1 MQFNDVKAQ
10 VEHLL
15 KRDGVAL
22 AGSAGIFL
30 GVAVPP
36 VGTELV
42 IKAREMRPTLNQGKV
57 SWNYITSL
65 QGFELS
71 NSMLFGRHYAP
82 NSGEKLMN
90 ELLCRTSGFANLK
103 EGTDYEIVRESF
115 GGTSE
120 KNVVVFLR
128 DIKVTIKDGGTVF
141 LPANNSWNGD
151 RRTVNCS
158 VERANYPLF
167 ELA

>member
-1 MQFNDVKAQ
+1 MQFNDFKAQ
-10 VEHLL
+10 VENLL

-36 VGTELV
+36 VGTEIVL
-42 IKAREMRPTLNQGKV
+42 KAREMRPTLNQGKV
-57 SWNYITSL
+57 SWTYLTSL
-65 QGFELS
+65 QGFEVS

-90 ELLCRTSGFANLK
+90 ELLCRTEGFANLK
-103 EGTDYEIVRESF
+103 EGTDYEIVREDF
-115 GGTSE
+115 GGNSE

-128 DIKVTIKDGGTVF
+128 DITATVRDGGTVF
-141 LPANNSWNGD
+141 VPKNGSWDGATVD
-151 RRTVNCS
+151 CSERR
-158 VERANYPLF
+158 ENYLLL
-167 ELA
+167 ELK

>member
-1 MQFNDVKAQ
+1 MQFNDFKAQ
-10 VEHLL
+10 VENLL

-36 VGTELV
+36 VGTNLV
-42 IKAREMRPTLNQGKV
+42 IKARDMRPTLNQGKV
-57 SWNYITSL
+57 SWNYTTNL
-65 QGFELS
+65 PGFEVS

-82 NSGEKLMN
+82 NSGEKLMS
-90 ELLCRTSGFANLK
+90 ELLCRTSGFNNLK
-103 EGTDYEIVRESF
+103 EGTDYEIIRESF
-115 GGTSE
+115 GGSTE

-128 DIKVTIKDGGTVF
+128 DINVTIKDGGTVF
-141 LPANNSWNGD
+141 LPANNSWNED

-158 VERANYPLF
+158 VQRENYPLF